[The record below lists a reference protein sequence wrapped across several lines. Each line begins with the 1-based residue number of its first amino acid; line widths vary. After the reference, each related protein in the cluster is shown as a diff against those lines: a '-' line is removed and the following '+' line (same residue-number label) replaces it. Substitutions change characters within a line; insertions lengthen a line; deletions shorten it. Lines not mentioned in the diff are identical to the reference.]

1 MHERTAVVTLVG
13 LALCVA
19 LFGAAWVVAP
29 VSCDGGLTIYSIIG
43 VIVVC
48 VQMWLPLGMRAG
60 GTPNA
65 RFGLAALLA
74 TLGVI
79 TWFVAAELAN
89 VRFMCRLF

>member
-1 MHERTAVVTLVG
+1 MHERTAIITGVG
-13 LALCVA
+13 LLLCVV
-19 LFGAAWVVAP
+19 LFAAAWIAAP
-29 VSCDGGLTIYSIIG
+29 LSCDGGLTTYSIIG
-43 VIVVC
+43 VVVVC

-79 TWFVAAELAN
+79 TWFVAAEIAG
-89 VRFMCRLF
+89 VRFMCRLS